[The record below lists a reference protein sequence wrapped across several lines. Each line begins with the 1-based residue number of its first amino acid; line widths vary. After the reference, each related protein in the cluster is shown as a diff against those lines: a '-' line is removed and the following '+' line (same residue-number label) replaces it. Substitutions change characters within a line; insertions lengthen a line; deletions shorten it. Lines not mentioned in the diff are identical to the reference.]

1 MVIACTL
8 AIALLA
14 ICICS
19 ITLMSVSSRVS
30 TKPSTVGSSSSK
42 VAIPRSKSKSGGQ
55 SMGGL
60 FGQTGMIQRLFREV
74 KISFCSELEA
84 LSLQVA

>member
-1 MVIACTL
+1 MVTTCTL
-8 AIALLA
+8 ALLA

-19 ITLMSVSSRVS
+19 IELVSVSSKASAKSSVVS
-30 TKPSTVGSSSSK
+30 ASSSK
-42 VAIPRSKSKSGGQ
+42 VIAIPRRKSKSGAQ

-60 FGQTGMIQRLFREV
+60 FGQSGMMQRLFREV